1 MALLNNVMKT
11 HCTALICQFVKDN
24 FENDIDVTAIN
35 SIHRLGR
42 FVGGGQRRSIIVA
55 FKDYQ
60 LIRQSLN
67 LKDIGFS
74 VPHGYPL
81 ETSRARQTLWQEY
94 KRIKQENPYA
104 KMSIVYP
111 AKLSVNAGVAA
122 DLFPEW
128 DAILGGSG
136 IDLNHPSQ
144 ETYRTNVDRFNFR
157 QSTTPRACQK
167 VTEIVVTLI
176 RKPRSLTRTL
186 LIRKIGSS

>member
-1 MALLNNVMKT
+1 M
-11 HCTALICQFVKDN
+11 
-24 FENDIDVTAIN
+24 TAIN

-42 FVGGGQRRSIIVA
+42 FVGGGQRRPIIVA

-60 LIRQSLN
+60 LIRHSLN
-67 LKDIGFS
+67 LKDIGFN

-81 ETSRARQTLWQEY
+81 ETSRARQTLWPEY

-111 AKLSVNAGVAA
+111 AKQNVNGGVAA

-144 ETYRTNVDRFNFR
+144 ESYRTNVDRFNFR
-157 QSTTPRACQK
+157 QSTTPRACEIPPSSDGNSGNANTETE
-167 VTEIVVTLI
+167 VTNKNVVNSEDRVQL
-176 RKPRSLTRTL
+176 RKMDRRSPGLQFLRL
-186 LIRKIGSS
+186 